1 LAEEK
6 LQILRNLD
14 LTKGKYRHVFS
25 QRFQTLNDGEKISSC
40 IVMVIVMPF
49 FGENQPLRLTMTIMT
64 ISKPFLL
71 KWGRKREREREKR
84 KRKGGERFF

>member
-1 LAEEK
+1 
-6 LQILRNLD
+6 
-14 LTKGKYRHVFS
+14 
-25 QRFQTLNDGEKISSC
+25 
-40 IVMVIVMPF
+40 MVIVMPF